1 MIKRPNLR
9 IHGVEEGT
17 EIQTKD
23 FGNLFNKIIAE
34 KSPDLCNDIDTHV
47 QEAFRTPNRYD
58 QKRTNPHHIII
69 KCQN

>member
-1 MIKRPNLR
+1 MSTCDYNIQLWDMIKRPNLR

-47 QEAFRTPNRYD
+47 QEAF
-58 QKRTNPHHIII
+58 
-69 KCQN
+69 